1 MSSAVRQKR
10 PAWRTV
16 LVVAVS
22 AVAALSMAACTP
34 VPKATQAT
42 IKSPGI
48 TLENTGA
55 EVDKVTIALPGSLS
69 NLYPG
74 VEDGILNYNVIASVQ
89 EGLVG
94 RDASGKMVGALASSW
109 TTPDATTYVFE
120 LRKDAKFQNG
130 DPVTAEDVAFSIKE
144 AADAT
149 ASPGTYYY
157 LQNMASVAVTGPAE
171 VTVKTKHADAGF
183 LVNMSI
189 AGAIAVT
196 QKKFWQAHN
205 GKIGTSQTL
214 IMGTGPYKVTE
225 FVPDSHVTLE
235 RVDTWWGGV
244 PKVKKI
250 VFEFIPDQNTRLAA
264 AQKGNVDI
272 ALNVPITQ
280 LKQWQSIGD
289 SRIEAV
295 NDLSYVGMIF
305 DQKVKPFDDVN
316 VRKAISYSIDRDAIV
331 QNLLRG
337 LGQPATAIMTP
348 ESLEPAYSADAAKK
362 LLATLPQYDFDTTK
376 AKAALQASS
385 VPKGFTV
392 ELTYPNTGPQIGL
405 AAQAIAENL
414 KTIGITVKVSEV
426 PIEQW
431 LATIGDGKHGL
442 GFMWYFSTT
451 GDPSEIN
458 SYLVGPDN
466 PNNFTDPAAEQ
477 IITTS
482 SAQSDPKARI
492 DDLMKL
498 EKLSA
503 DSAVNAPIWWGQSV
517 TYFSN
522 KIGIDSYSPYTFVT
536 MWGPQ
541 LFSAKVK

>member
-1 MSSAVRQKR
+1 MSSAAHERR
-10 PAWRTV
+10 GWRS
-16 LVVAVS
+16 LVVVAIS
-22 AVAALSMAACTP
+22 AVTAFSLAACTP
-34 VPKATQAT
+34 VPTATKATIA
-42 IKSPGI
+42 SPNV

-55 EVDKVTIALPGSLS
+55 EVDQVTVALPGSLS

-74 VEDGILNYNVIASVQ
+74 VEDGILNYNVISTVQ

-94 RDASGKMVGALASSW
+94 RDASGKMVGALATSW

-157 LQNMASVAVTGPAE
+157 LQNMASVAVTGPEE

-196 QKKFWQAHN
+196 QKKFWEAAK
-205 GKIGTSQTL
+205 GKVGTSQTL

-264 AQKGNVDI
+264 VQKGNVDI

-280 LKQWQSIGD
+280 LKQWQSIPD

-316 VRKAISYSIDRDAIV
+316 VRKAISYSIDRNAIV

-348 ESLEPAYSADAAKK
+348 QSLEPTYSAEAAQK
-362 LLATLPQYDFDTTK
+362 LLATLPQYDFDMTK

-385 VPKGFTV
+385 VPNGFTV

-405 AAQAIAENL
+405 AAQAIAESL

-477 IITTS
+477 IINTS
-482 SAQSDPKARI
+482 SAQTDPKTRI
-492 DDLMKL
+492 DDLMQL

-503 DSAVNAPIWWGQSV
+503 DNAVNAPMWWGQSV

-522 KIGIDSYSPYTFVT
+522 KIGIDAYSPYTFVS

-541 LFSAKVK
+541 LFAAKVK

>member
-1 MSSAVRQKR
+1 MSTPTRVKHLTKR
-10 PAWRTV
+10 
-16 LVVAVS
+16 
-22 AVAALSMAACTP
+22 ALIALTIGVTASMALAACTP
-34 VPKATQAT
+34 APTATQAT
-42 IKSPGI
+42 IDSSNVA
-48 TLENTGA
+48 LENTGA
-55 EVDKVTIALPGSLS
+55 EVDQVTVALPGSLS

-74 VEDGILNYNVIASVQ
+74 IEDGILNYNVIASVQ

-94 RDASGKMVGALASSW
+94 RDASGKMVGALATSW

-130 DPVTAEDVAFSIKE
+130 DPVTADDVAFSIKE
-144 AADAT
+144 AADAK

-157 LQNMASVAVTGPAE
+157 LQNMASVAVTGPEE

-205 GKIGTSQTL
+205 GKIGTSQSL

-250 VFEFIPDQNTRLAA
+250 VFQFIPDQNTRLAA
-264 AQKGNVDI
+264 AQKGDVDI
-272 ALNVPITQ
+272 ALNVPIPQ
-280 LKQWQSIGD
+280 LKQWQGISN

-305 DQKVKPFDDVN
+305 DQKVKPFDDIN
-316 VRKAISYSIDRDAIV
+316 VRKAISYSIDRNAIV
-331 QNLLRG
+331 KNLLRG
-337 LGQPATAIMTP
+337 LGQPASAIMTP

-362 LLATLPQYDFDTTK
+362 LLGTLPQYDFDMAK
-376 AKAALQASS
+376 AKAALAASS
-385 VPKGFTV
+385 VPNGFTT

-405 AAQAIAENL
+405 AAQAIAESL
-414 KTIGITVKVSEV
+414 KTIGVTVKVSEV

-466 PNNFTDPAAEQ
+466 PNNFTDPTAAD
-477 IITTS
+477 IITKS
-482 SAQSDPKARI
+482 SAQTDPKTRI
-492 DDLMKL
+492 DDLMQL

-503 DSAVNAPIWWGQSV
+503 DNAVNAPIWWGKSV

-522 KIGIDSYSPYTFVT
+522 KIGIDAYSPYTFVT
-536 MWGPQ
+536 MWGSQ
-541 LFSAKVK
+541 LFAAKVK